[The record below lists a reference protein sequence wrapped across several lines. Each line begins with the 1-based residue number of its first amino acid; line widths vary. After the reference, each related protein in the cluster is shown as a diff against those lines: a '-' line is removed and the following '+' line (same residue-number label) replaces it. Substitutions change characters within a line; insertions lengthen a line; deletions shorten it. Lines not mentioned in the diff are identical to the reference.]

1 MGKRP
6 EMGKR
11 RTTSSNGHDSGLVTR
26 PDQQARVARLGLYA
40 LENPALQD
48 LMNEAVRSVAESLD
62 VQFAKVLILVPAG
75 DEFRVRAGTGWRDGY
90 VGEVLV
96 TASNVSQAGY
106 TLAASEPIVVTDATN
121 EERFELSSMLR
132 EHGVRSGISVVID
145 GEQQPYGV
153 LGAFCSEPR
162 SYTEEDIHFVQAVAN
177 VLAGAIE
184 RRRFEEALLES
195 EARARAVL
203 ETTVDGIITIDEY
216 GIVESFNPAAERIF
230 GYRADEVIGNNIEML
245 MPQPYRDEH
254 DEYLRSYRETG
265 RRKIIG
271 IGREVVGRRKD
282 GSTFPLDLAVSE
294 LHVSDRRL
302 FTGVVRDITDRR
314 KLEQEILRISE
325 LERRRIGQDLHDGL
339 GQMLT
344 GIGLISRNLARTL
357 DRDHPEI
364 AQEVVEITDLI
375 KEADE
380 FARGLARGLVPV
392 DLEANGL
399 RSALGRLASG
409 AERLFGVRCSFEE
422 LGKVLIHDNS
432 MATHLYRIAQESVS
446 NAVKHGKA
454 RHVKIVLAGGNR
466 QIRLR
471 IQDDGVGFP
480 NEQDEETRGM
490 GVRIMHHRARI
501 IGANLEI
508 QPGVEGGTTV
518 MCTVRDPF
526 APLPMGGE
534 EYGKI

>member
-1 MGKRP
+1 MGKGNR
-6 EMGKR
+6 
-11 RTTSSNGHDSGLVTR
+11 TSSNDQGSSLATR

-40 LENPALQD
+40 LANPGLRD
-48 LMNEAVRSVAESLD
+48 LMDAAVRSVAESLD
-62 VQFAKVLILVPAG
+62 VQFTKILLLQPEG
-75 DEFRVRAGTGWRDGY
+75 DVFRVKAGIGWREGY
-90 VGEVLV
+90 VGEATV
-96 TASNVSQAGY
+96 TAATVSQAGY
-106 TLAASEPIVVTDATN
+106 TLATTEPIVVTDAAQ
-121 EERFELSSMLR
+121 EERFELSSMLK
-132 EHGVRSGISVVID
+132 EHGIRSGVSVVID
-145 GEQQPYGV
+145 GEDQPCGV
-153 LGAFCSEPR
+153 LGAFHTEPR
-162 SYTEEDIHFVQAVAN
+162 SYTDEDIHFMQAVAN

-184 RRRFEEALLES
+184 RRRFEDALLES

-216 GIVESFNPAAERIF
+216 GMVESFNPAAERIF
-230 GYRADEVIGNNIEML
+230 GYSADEVIGNNIEML

-271 IGREVVGRRKD
+271 IGREVVGKRKD

-294 LHVSDRRL
+294 VHMPDRRL

-325 LERRRIGQDLHDGL
+325 FERRRIGQDLHDGL

-357 DRDHPEI
+357 EKTHPEI

-375 KEADE
+375 KESDE

-399 RSALGRLASG
+399 RSALGRLAGG
-409 AERLFGVRCSFEE
+409 AERLFGIRCTFEE
-422 LGKVLIHDNS
+422 IGSVLIHDNS
-432 MATHLYRIAQESVS
+432 IATHLYRIAQESVS

-454 RHVKIVLAGGNR
+454 RHVRISLAGGNR

-480 NEQDEETRGM
+480 EVQDEETRGM
-490 GVRIMHHRARI
+490 GVRSMHHRARI

-534 EYGKI
+534 EYGKK

>member
-1 MGKRP
+1 MTDREYTGP
-6 EMGKR
+6 
-11 RTTSSNGHDSGLVTR
+11 NGRDDRLATR

-40 LENPALQD
+40 LGNPGLQE
-48 LMNEAVRSVAESLD
+48 LMDETVRSVAESLD
-62 VQFAKVLILVPAG
+62 VQFSAVLLLHAG
-75 DEFRVRAGTGWRDGY
+75 GRTFQLRAGTGWKGGV
-90 VGEVLV
+90 VGVAEI
-96 TASNVSQAGY
+96 TSDRASQAGY
-106 TLAASEPIVVTDATN
+106 TLAAAEPVVVGDAAK
-121 EERFELSSMLR
+121 EMRFERSPILE
-132 EHGVRSGISVVID
+132 EHGIRSGVSVVID

-153 LGAFCSEPR
+153 LGAFSTEPR
-162 SYTEEDIHFVQAVAN
+162 SYTDEDIHFMQAVAN

-184 RRRFEEALLES
+184 RRRFEDALRES
-195 EARARAVL
+195 EARARTVL

-216 GIVESFNPAAERIF
+216 GTIESFNPAAERIF
-230 GYRADEVIGNNIEML
+230 GYDADEVIGENVEIL

-294 LHVSDRRL
+294 VHISDRRL
-302 FTGVVRDITDRR
+302 FTGLVRDITDRR

-344 GIGLISRNLARTL
+344 GIGLICRNLARTL
-357 DRDHPEI
+357 GNTHPEI
-364 AQEVVEITDLI
+364 APEVVEITDLI

-454 RHVKIVLAGGNR
+454 QHVKISLAGGNR

-471 IQDDGVGFP
+471 IHDDGVGFP
-480 NEQDEETRGM
+480 AEQDEDTRGM

-508 QPGVEGGTTV
+508 QGGVEGGTTV
-518 MCTVRDPF
+518 MCTVRDPT

-534 EYGKI
+534 EYGKK

>member
-1 MGKRP
+1 MTERHRAGQ
-6 EMGKR
+6 
-11 RTTSSNGHDSGLVTR
+11 NGNEGGFVTR
-26 PDQQARVARLGLYA
+26 PDQQARVAQLGLYA
-40 LENPALQD
+40 LGNPGLQE
-48 LMNEAVRSVAESLD
+48 LMDEAVQSVSA
-62 VQFAKVLILVPAG
+62 ILSV
-75 DEFRVRAGTGWRDGY
+75 EFCH
-90 VGEVLV
+90 VLV
-96 TASNVSQAGY
+96 LRGDKFLLEAGVGWKPGRVGTAEVSAFTSTQAGY
-106 TLAASEPIVVTDATN
+106 TLETAEAIVVGDHN
-121 EERFELSSMLR
+121 EEGRFKLNPLQA
-132 EHGVRSGISVVID
+132 EHGIRSGVSVVIA

-153 LGAFCSEPR
+153 LGAFCSTPR
-162 SYTEEDIHFVQAVAN
+162 QYSDEDVHFMQAVAN
-177 VLAGAIE
+177 VLGGAIE
-184 RRRFEEALLES
+184 RRRIEDALRES
-195 EARARAVL
+195 ELRARAVL

-216 GIVESFNPAAERIF
+216 GIIESFNRSAERIF
-230 GYRADEVIGNNIEML
+230 GYSADEVIGQNVREL

-254 DEYLRSYRETG
+254 DEYIRSYRETG

-282 GSTFPLDLAVSE
+282 GTIFPLDLAVSE
-294 LHVSDRRL
+294 VRMPDRRL
-302 FTGVVRDITDRR
+302 FTGLVRDITDRR
-314 KLEQEILRISE
+314 TLEKEILSISDM
-325 LERRRIGQDLHDGL
+325 ERRRIGQDLHDGL

-344 GIGLISRNLARTL
+344 GIGLIARNLARKL
-357 DRDHPEI
+357 ENSHPEV
-364 AQEVVEITDLI
+364 AEEVVEITDLI
-375 KEADE
+375 READE

-409 AERLFGVRCSFEE
+409 AERLFGIRCTFEE

-446 NAVKHGKA
+446 NAVKHGRA
-454 RHVKIVLAGGNR
+454 QHVKISLAGGNR

-480 NEQDEETRGM
+480 TEHDEETRGM

-518 MCTVRDPF
+518 MCTVRDPA
-526 APLPMGGE
+526 APIPMGGE
-534 EYGKI
+534 EYGKN

>member
-1 MGKRP
+1 MSRP
-6 EMGKR
+6 R
-11 RTTSSNGHDSGLVTR
+11 HSSSNGHGENLATR

-40 LENPALQD
+40 LGNPGLQD

-62 VQFAKVLILVPAG
+62 VPFSNVLLLQPGGEV
-75 DEFRVRAGTGWRDGY
+75 FRVKAGIGWKDGV
-90 VGEVLV
+90 VGEVDV
-96 TASNVSQAGY
+96 RADNVSQAGY
-106 TLAASEPIVVTDATN
+106 TLATSEAIVVRDAAAEN
-121 EERFELSSMLR
+121 RFELSSMLR
-132 EHGVRSGISVVID
+132 EHGVRSGVSVVID

-153 LGAFCSEPR
+153 LGAFGTEPR
-162 SYTEEDIHFVQAVAN
+162 SYTEEDIHFMQAVAN

-230 GYRADEVIGNNIEML
+230 GYAADEVIGNNIEML

-271 IGREVVGRRKD
+271 IGREVVGKRKD

-294 LHVSDRRL
+294 VHISDRRL

-314 KLEQEILRISE
+314 RLEQEILRISE

-344 GIGLISRNLARTL
+344 GIGLICRNLARTL
-357 DRDHPEI
+357 DKNHPEI

-454 RHVKIVLAGGNR
+454 RHVKMTLAGGNR

-480 NEQDEETRGM
+480 SEHDEETHGM

-518 MCTVRDPF
+518 MCTVRDPT

-534 EYGKI
+534 EYGRK